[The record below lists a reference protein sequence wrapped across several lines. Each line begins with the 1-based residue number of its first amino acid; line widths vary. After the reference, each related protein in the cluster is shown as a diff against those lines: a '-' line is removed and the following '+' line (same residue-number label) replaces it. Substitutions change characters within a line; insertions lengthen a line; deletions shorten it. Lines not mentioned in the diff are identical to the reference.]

1 MVDIGYNTVC
11 ERKCDIDVVRR
22 FFIHCKSVITVR
34 KQITSVL
41 NGDHIFVRH
50 YMVRESVIYFDVIG
64 TKIYTESID
73 GQNDFLVYILYL
85 AYFTI
90 MVARCIYQ
98 LFSHHTA
105 SEAM

>member
-1 MVDIGYNTVC
+1 
-11 ERKCDIDVVRR
+11 
-22 FFIHCKSVITVR
+22 
-34 KQITSVL
+34 
-41 NGDHIFVRH
+41 
-50 YMVRESVIYFDVIG
+50 MVRESVIYFDVIG

-85 AYFTI
+85 AYFNI